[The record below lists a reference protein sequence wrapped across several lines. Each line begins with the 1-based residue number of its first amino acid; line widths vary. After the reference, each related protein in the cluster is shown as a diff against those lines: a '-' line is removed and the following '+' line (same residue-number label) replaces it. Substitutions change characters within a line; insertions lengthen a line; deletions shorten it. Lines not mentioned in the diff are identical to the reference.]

1 MEPQLLSWDR
11 NKLLGK
17 GAYAYVYAGKL
28 NGQDV
33 AVKRLQIEDAAP
45 MDDCVVSDREVEAMI
60 ELDHPNVLKLL
71 FVKQDENFK
80 LVAILPH

>member
-1 MEPQLLSWDR
+1 MEPQLSWDR

-45 MDDCVVSDREVEAMI
+45 MDDFVVSDREVEAMI

>member
-1 MEPQLLSWDR
+1 MEAQLSWDR

-17 GAYAYVYAGKL
+17 GAYAYVHAGKL

-33 AVKRLQIEDAAP
+33 AVKRLQIEDVAP
-45 MDDCVVSDREVEAMI
+45 VEDCVVSDREVEAMK

-71 FVKQDENFK
+71 HVKQDDYFK
-80 LVAILPH
+80 LVNSLILL

>member
-1 MEPQLLSWDR
+1 MEPQLSWDR

-17 GAYAYVYAGKL
+17 GAYAHVYAGKL

-33 AVKRLQIEDAAP
+33 AVKRLQIEDAVP
-45 MDDCVVSDREVEAMI
+45 MDDSLISDREVEAMI

-71 FVKQDENFK
+71 YVKQDEYFK
-80 LVAILPH
+80 